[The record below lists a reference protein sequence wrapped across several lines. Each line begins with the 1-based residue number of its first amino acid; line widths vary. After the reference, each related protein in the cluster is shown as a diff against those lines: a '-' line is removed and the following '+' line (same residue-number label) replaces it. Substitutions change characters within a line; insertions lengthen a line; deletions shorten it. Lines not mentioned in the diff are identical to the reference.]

1 MIRLAGSEPG
11 KVTELILADSVYVLT
26 PGITESFVK
35 DKQPLNKYNPSITEE
50 TTPWEQRKLATIWTS
65 RLANQRRIAVT
76 KDGCRR
82 LILHAFEEV

>member
-1 MIRLAGSEPG
+1 ML
-11 KVTELILADSVYVLT
+11 
-26 PGITESFVK
+26 GITEWFVK
-35 DKQPLNKYNPSITEE
+35 DEQPLGEYDSSITEE
-50 TTPWEQRKLATIWTS
+50 TALWEQRKLATIWTS